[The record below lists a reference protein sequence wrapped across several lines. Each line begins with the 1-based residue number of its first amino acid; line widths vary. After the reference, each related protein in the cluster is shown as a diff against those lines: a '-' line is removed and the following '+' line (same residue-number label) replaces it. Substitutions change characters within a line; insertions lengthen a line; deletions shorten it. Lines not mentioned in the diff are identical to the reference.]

1 MWTPSSSPEPIEP
14 SRPRPDAVVFITNV
28 SRGIIGGIIQ
38 YLDSLERILPRHGI
52 EVITFRF
59 PKPLNL
65 LESRGLPKFVR
76 APLHVLFALYC
87 LARIL
92 RLRPKYRQVLVHSHG
107 ASYAL
112 LASFLARVMG
122 YPAVHTF
129 HSTIQR
135 KSLVLRTFAPKLDAL
150 VFASESL
157 HDLMRTVSEIRG
169 REIYYISGA
178 VDLDAFA
185 PVDPHAKGP
194 LRSEFLRK
202 FGLPERGLLSIFVGR
217 IMPEKGVLEL
227 VEAVGDL
234 KARGTPT
241 SVMIVG
247 PVLDSPAV
255 QAYFRRI
262 QERVR
267 TLGIEDWVVFTGPV
281 THPEKERL
289 VAAADIFVCA
299 SIADVYPISV
309 VEALS
314 AGVPVVATRVGGL
327 VKQVRD
333 GETGILVEPGNPRE
347 LAKAIDLLARSDSLR
362 LRMGGA
368 AREEAI
374 RRFSEETLV
383 QSHLELYAEVLQ
395 TRKKGHPLAS
405 PSEPR
410 GLPRTR

>member
-1 MWTPSSSPEPIEP
+1 MGTPATAPEPIGP
-14 SRPRPDAVVFITNV
+14 HRPRPDAVVFITNV

-38 YLDSLERILPRHGI
+38 YLDPLERHLPRHGI

-65 LESRGLPKFVR
+65 IESRGLPRFVR
-76 APLHVLFALYC
+76 APLHAFFAVYC
-87 LARIL
+87 LIRIL
-92 RLRPKYRQVLVHSHG
+92 RLRTKYREVLVHSHG

-122 YPAVHTF
+122 HPAIHTF

-135 KSLVLRTFAPKLDAL
+135 KSLILQTFAPKLDAL

-157 HDLMRTVSEIRG
+157 HDLMRSVSEIRG

-185 PVDPHAKGP
+185 PAAPNTKVL
-194 LRSEFLRK
+194 LRSEFLKRYR
-202 FGLPERGLLSIFVGR
+202 LPERGLLSIFVGR

-234 KARGTPT
+234 KSRGTPT

-247 PVLDSPAV
+247 PILDSPTV
-255 QAYFRRI
+255 QDYFKRTQMRI
-262 QERVR
+262 HA
-267 TLGIEDWVVFTGPV
+267 LGIEDWVVFTGPV

-289 VAAADIFVCA
+289 ISAADIFVCA

-327 VKQVRD
+327 VTQVRD

-347 LAKAIDLLARSDSLR
+347 LAEAIDLLARSDALR
-362 LRMGGA
+362 LRMGTA
-368 AREEAI
+368 AREEAL
-374 RRFSEETLV
+374 RRFSEVTLV
-383 QSHLELYAEVLQ
+383 QSHLELYANVL
-395 TRKKGHPLAS
+395 RARGRGHPPA
-405 PSEPR
+405 
-410 GLPRTR
+410 